1 MDGAMTASEEQRVL
15 DLFGLARLRTAQRA
29 LISLALGGHSCLGV
43 LPTGY
48 GKSLCYQA
56 AAVLLPGT
64 SLVVSP
70 LLALMKEQAGRLEE
84 LGIAARRFDSSLT
97 PDARRQTLQ
106 ELAEGRVRLL
116 FAAPES
122 LENEQLTQALAGVS
136 RGLFVVDEAHCVS
149 VWGHSFRPDYLKLPG
164 WAASHGWNVVM
175 ALTATASAPVRSD
188 LRRAFAIGTEAEIVR
203 SPYRPNID
211 RRVAAVAEDEHDATL
226 LAFLRDP
233 EHLPA
238 IVYCPTRRATEE
250 LADRLAREGLPARA
264 YHAGQPAEVRE
275 RIQDA
280 FLHSCDGVLVATIA
294 FGMGI
299 DKPDVRSVVHD
310 RMPPGPE
317 AYVQESGRAGRDG
330 KPSWSLVLRHAA
342 DARRIRN
349 RILASEPER
358 DALVRCLRWLLPAGS
373 RVVSWW
379 EVSTECDIAEDV
391 VQRLLALL
399 QGRGAIAIEAKG
411 MKYFRAKP
419 LFPLE
424 TILDGRDEAEKDL
437 LAWIAE
443 HRDAEVAELADAGH
457 MPWDRALE
465 FLGEMEL
472 SGEWTISLR
481 QQAALVR
488 TLDATLSPVHLAE
501 EVADYYRRRRDADLE
516 RLHAWEAMLDAP
528 RCINASLEA
537 YFEGGGN
544 ASPCG
549 HCSMCRGEET
559 RVPALRQEAPWDASP
574 AAALL
579 GEGRSALQRPAQR
592 ARFLLGLSGPASMR
606 ARLWAHPAYGCCEGA
621 AWEELLAY
629 CTR

>member
-1 MDGAMTASEEQRVL
+1 MTASEEQRVL
-15 DLFGLARLRTAQRA
+15 SLFGLARLRTAQRA
-29 LISLALGGHSCLGV
+29 LISLALDGISCLGV

-64 SLVVSP
+64 SVVVSP
-70 LLALMKEQAGRLEE
+70 LLALMKEQAGRLRE
-84 LGIAARRFDSSLT
+84 LGIAARRFDSTLSAE
-97 PDARRQTLQ
+97 ARGQTLD
-106 ELAEGRVRLL
+106 ELAEGRVSLL
-116 FAAPES
+116 FVAPES
-122 LENEQLTQALAGVS
+122 LENEGLKRALAPVQ

-188 LRRAFAIGTEAEIVR
+188 LRRAFHIADDAEVVR

-211 RRVAAVAEDEHDATL
+211 RRIVAVSEEEHDQTL
-226 LAFLRDP
+226 LGFLRDP
-233 EHLPA
+233 AHLPA
-238 IVYCPTRRATEE
+238 IVYCPARRTTEE
-250 LADRLAREGLPARA
+250 LADRLAGAGLTARA

-280 FLHSCDGVLVATIA
+280 FLSSRNGVLVATIA

-310 RMPPGPE
+310 SMPPGPE

-330 KPSWSLVLRHAA
+330 MPSWSLVLRHAA
-342 DARRIRN
+342 DGRRIRN
-349 RILASEPER
+349 RILASEPDREGLLR
-358 DALVRCLRWLLPAGS
+358 ALRWLMPAGR

-379 EVSTECDIAEDV
+379 EVSTECDVAEDV
-391 VQRLLALL
+391 VQRLLAHLL
-399 QGRGAIAIEAKG
+399 TRGAIAIEAKG
-411 MKYFRAKP
+411 MKYYRAKP
-419 LFPLE
+419 LYPLE
-424 TILDGRDEAEKDL
+424 TILDGRDEQEKARL
-437 LAWIAE
+437 TWIAG
-443 HRDAEVAELADAGH
+443 HRDAEVAELAEAGD
-457 MPWDRALE
+457 MPWNCALE

-472 SGEWTISLR
+472 SGEWSVSLR

-488 TLDATLSPVHLAE
+488 TLDATLSPVDVAE
-501 EVADYYRRRRDADLE
+501 EMSAYYRERRNADLE
-516 RLHAWEAMLDAP
+516 RLRVWEEMLDAP
-528 RCINASLEA
+528 RCLRASLEA
-537 YFEGGGN
+537 YFDGGGST
-544 ASPCG
+544 APCG
-549 HCSMCRGEET
+549 HCPMCRGEKT
-559 RVPALRQEAPWDASP
+559 RVPPRRQEAPWDASP
-574 AAALL
+574 AAALF